1 MSYFGEQVEERRR
14 FTKEERHA
22 ILMRNSCRCCTCNK
36 KLTDKTMTVEHII
49 PISRGGTNDIKNLI
63 PLCGECNRMKG
74 NLLYIG
80 MDYYAAITNVSLQQE
95 ISKLVFDWFESVKS
109 SFDLRKY
116 PLVSPCI
123 SINLVM
129 GDIKTKVFSHSS
141 ICDLH
146 YVGKSLREEVE
157 SVCGISLSD
166 AASYYVLKKRASDK
180 LLLLLKVEY
189 ENDVLRFIVLWND
202 ILSLKV
208 LSTILWSIAYHTN
221 GRFKILNIPLDGF
234 CIWFNGSE
242 LCSAINKYG
251 IEGVL
256 SEGYTVSTYKY
267 SQPYNSAEYCAV
279 AGVSVI
285 DSVKNQMSNTQEK

>member
-63 PLCGECNRMKG
+63 PLCG
-74 NLLYIG
+74 
-80 MDYYAAITNVSLQQE
+80 
-95 ISKLVFDWFESVKS
+95 
-109 SFDLRKY
+109 
-116 PLVSPCI
+116 
-123 SINLVM
+123 
-129 GDIKTKVFSHSS
+129 
-141 ICDLH
+141 
-146 YVGKSLREEVE
+146 KSLREEVE

-166 AASYYVLKKRASDK
+166 AASYYVLKKRTSDK

-234 CIWFNGSE
+234 VYGSMAVN
-242 LCSAINKYG
+242 CV
-251 IEGVL
+251 VL
-256 SEGYTVSTYKY
+256 SISME
-267 SQPYNSAEYCAV
+267 
-279 AGVSVI
+279 
-285 DSVKNQMSNTQEK
+285 